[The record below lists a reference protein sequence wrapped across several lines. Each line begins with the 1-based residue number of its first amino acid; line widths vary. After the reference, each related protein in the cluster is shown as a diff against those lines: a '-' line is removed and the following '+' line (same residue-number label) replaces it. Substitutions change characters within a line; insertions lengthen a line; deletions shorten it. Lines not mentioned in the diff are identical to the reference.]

1 MFHTGGTPL
10 TSISGS
16 SAAIVDNYH
25 QLSEEQIL
33 QLCRGIREDS
43 QWLIGMVE
51 NILSITRID
60 NEGVKLKKT
69 PVVLEELIDSVLTR
83 FKKRYPD
90 QKVDVSIPED
100 FVSIPM
106 DAVLIGQV
114 LFNIMENAMQHAL
127 GMTELSLR
135 VFTIG
140 NKAVFEIMDD
150 GCGMEKEQ
158 LKNIFKDYFVIRET
172 PVDNQKR
179 SMGIGLAVCASIIKA
194 HDGVITAENR
204 KGGGCCFRF
213 TLDMEE
219 TE

>member
-1 MFHTGGTPL
+1 
-10 TSISGS
+10 
-16 SAAIVDNYH
+16 
-25 QLSEEQIL
+25 
-33 QLCRGIREDS
+33 
-43 QWLIGMVE
+43 MVE

-83 FKKRYPD
+83 FKKRYPN

-106 DAVLIGQV
+106 DAVLTGQV